1 MASMVVEAEP
11 RSSFGKGPNRRLRAS
26 GKVPAILYG
35 SAKEPVALTVDPEQV
50 VNIIRS
56 HGGVNTIFELN
67 IKGVKGAKGSENVMI
82 RDYQLEPVDHDLLH
96 ADLIRVAMDKEMTLS
111 VTIELTGT
119 AEGVK
124 TGGGMLDF
132 VTRAVEVSCLP
143 KDIPETIGAD
153 VTELDIGDYIRVSE
167 LEVPEGV
174 TVISEGNVVLAHVL
188 APKAEEVEEP
198 TEEELAA
205 AAAAGE
211 SPEGVDAAAGGESAD
226 ASKTEDSEGGP
237 AKE

>member
-26 GKVPAILYG
+26 GRVPAILYG
-35 SAKEPVALTVDPEQV
+35 SAKDVVPLAVDPDQV

-56 HGGVNTIFELN
+56 HGGVNTIFALN
-67 IKGVKGAKGSENVMI
+67 IKGVKGSENVMI
-82 RDYQLEPVDHDLLH
+82 KDYQLEPVEHALLH
-96 ADLIRVAMDKEMTLS
+96 ADLIRIAMDKEMTLS
-111 VTIELTGT
+111 VTIELTGI

-132 VTRAVEVSCLP
+132 VTRSVDVSCLP
-143 KDIPETIGAD
+143 KDIPETIVAD
-153 VTELDIGDYIRVSE
+153 VTALEIGDYIRVSD
-167 LEVPEGV
+167 LEVPAGV

-198 TEEELAA
+198 TEEEAA
-205 AAAAGE
+205 AAAALGE
-211 SPEGVDAAAGGESAD
+211 SPEGGAAAEGGD
-226 ASKTEDSEGGP
+226 AGKSEASEGGS

>member
-1 MASMVVEAEP
+1 MASMVVEAES

-35 SAKEPVALTVDPEQV
+35 SAKEAVALAVDPEQV

-56 HGGVNTIFELN
+56 HGGVNTIFELK
-67 IKGVKGAKGSENVMI
+67 IKGAKSSENVMI
-82 RDYQLEPVDHDLLH
+82 KDYQLEPVDHALLH
-96 ADLIRVAMDKEMTLS
+96 ADLIRIAMGKEMTLS
-111 VTIELTGT
+111 VTIELTGI

-132 VTRAVEVSCLP
+132 VTRSVDVSCLP
-143 KDIPETIGAD
+143 KDIPETIVAD
-153 VTELDIGDYIRVSE
+153 VTELDIGDYIRVSD

-198 TEEELAA
+198 TEEEAAA
-205 AAAAGE
+205 AAAAGITGE
-211 SPEGVDAAAGGESAD
+211 GPEGEDAASESD
-226 ASKTEDSEGGP
+226 AAKTEASGGGS

>member
-35 SAKEPVALTVDPEQV
+35 SAKEAVALAVDPEQV

-56 HGGVNTIFELN
+56 HGGVNTIFKLYV
-67 IKGVKGAKGSENVMI
+67 KGVRGFESVMI
-82 RDYQLEPVDHDLLH
+82 KDYQLEPVDHDLLH

-132 VTRAVEVSCLP
+132 VTRAVDVSCLP
-143 KDIPETIGAD
+143 KDIPETIVAD
-153 VTELDIGDYIRVSE
+153 VTALEIGDYIRVSD

-174 TVISEGNVVLAHVL
+174 TVVSESNVVLAHVL

-198 TEEELAA
+198 TEEEVAA

-211 SPEGVDAAAGGESAD
+211 SPEGVDAAGGGESAD
-226 ASKTEDSEGGP
+226 ASKTEDSKGGP

>member
-35 SAKEPVALTVDPEQV
+35 SAKAAVPLAVDPEQV

-56 HGGVNTIFELN
+56 HGGVNTIFELSV
-67 IKGVKGAKGSENVMI
+67 KGVKGSESVMI
-82 RDYQLEPVDHDLLH
+82 KDYQLEPVDHDLLH
-96 ADLIRVAMDKEMTLS
+96 ADLIRIAMDKEMTLS
-111 VTIELTGT
+111 VTVELTGT
-119 AEGVK
+119 AVGVK

-132 VTRAVEVSCLP
+132 VTRAVDVSCLP
-143 KDIPETIGAD
+143 KDIPETIVAD
-153 VTELDIGDYIRVSE
+153 VNGLDIGDYIRVSD
-167 LEVPEGV
+167 LEMPEGV
-174 TVISEGNVVLAHVL
+174 TIISEGNVVLVHVL

-198 TEEELAA
+198 TEEEAAA
-205 AAAAGE
+205 AAAAGATGE
-211 SPEGVDAAAGGESAD
+211 SLEGGAAGGESAD
-226 ASKTEDSEGGP
+226 AAKTEASKGGP

>member
-35 SAKEPVALTVDPEQV
+35 SAKEVVALAVDPAQV

-56 HGGVNTIFELN
+56 HGGVNTIFELSV
-67 IKGVKGAKGSENVMI
+67 KGVKGSESVMI
-82 RDYQLEPVDHDLLH
+82 KDYQLEPVEHALLH
-96 ADLIRVAMDKEMTLS
+96 ADLIRIAMDKEMTLS
-111 VTIELTGT
+111 VTIELAGI

-132 VTRAVEVSCLP
+132 VTRAVDVSCLP
-143 KDIPETIGAD
+143 KDIPETIVVD
-153 VTELDIGDYIRVSE
+153 VTALEIGSYVRVSD
-167 LEVPEGV
+167 LEVPAGV

-188 APKAEEVEEP
+188 APKAEEVEEL
-198 TEEELAA
+198 TEEEAA
-205 AAAAGE
+205 AAAAASE
-211 SPEGVDAAAGGESAD
+211 SPEGESAD
-226 ASKTEDSEGGP
+226 EGKSDDASEGGSK
-237 AKE
+237 KE

>member
-35 SAKEPVALTVDPEQV
+35 SAKEAVPLAVDPEQV

-56 HGGVNTIFELN
+56 HGGVNTIFELSV
-67 IKGVKGAKGSENVMI
+67 KGVKGSESVMI
-82 RDYQLEPVDHDLLH
+82 KDYQLEPVDHDLLH

-111 VTIELTGT
+111 VTVELTGT
-119 AEGVK
+119 AVGVK

-132 VTRAVEVSCLP
+132 VTRAVDVSCLP
-143 KDIPETIGAD
+143 KDIPETIVAD
-153 VTELDIGDYIRVSE
+153 VNGLDIGDYIRVSD
-167 LEVPEGV
+167 LEMPEGV
-174 TVISEGNVVLAHVL
+174 TIISEGNVVLVHVL

-198 TEEELAA
+198 TEEEAA
-205 AAAAGE
+205 AAAAAEE
-211 SPEGVDAAAGGESAD
+211 SLEGGAAGGESAD
-226 ASKTEDSEGGP
+226 AAKTEASERGP